1 MVDLSEGE
9 RFVLADVPGLI
20 EGASEGAG
28 LGTRFLG
35 HLERTAA
42 LIHLIDA
49 TGDDPAGAWRAIREE
64 LAAYDAGLPDKPEI
78 IALNKADAL
87 TPAAQRK
94 AARAVE
100 KVAGAPVRLISA
112 VSGEGVRELL
122 RAAYAKV
129 AGQTTAAA
137 AEQDLSWTP

>member
-1 MVDLSEGE
+1 

-35 HLERTAA
+35 HLERTAV

-49 TGDDPAGAWRAIREE
+49 TAPDPAGAWRTIRGE
-64 LAAYDAGLPDKPEI
+64 LAAYGAGLEAKPEI

-87 TPAAQRK
+87 TPAAGRK
-94 AARAVE
+94 AAKAVE
-100 KVAGAPVRLISA
+100 KAAGASVRLISA
-112 VSGEGVRELL
+112 VSGEGVRDLM

-129 AGQTTAAA
+129 ARRQPQAAA
-137 AEQDLSWTP
+137 PQEPTWTP